1 MTTTNISWDDI
12 AAECGIPITEVEQI
26 GAGWGTVVFR
36 TSHDLVFKLGKHEGS
51 YDQLATEAE
60 ILRLIKGQLPIRT
73 PQTIMEVGK
82 SQAWPFGYAVQEY
95 VEGVSLSSRWQ
106 TYDSLIATKI
116 GAALRSLHS
125 IDVSPEQRASLPRLD
140 RRKLAMEF
148 VGPASQKIE
157 LRMGQSKCRALNKKS
172 TGY

>member
-60 ILRLIKGQLPIRT
+60 ILRLIKGQLSAPNDHGGR
-73 PQTIMEVGK
+73 EVAGL
-82 SQAWPFGYAVQEY
+82 AVW
-95 VEGVSLSSRWQ
+95 VRGAGV
-106 TYDSLIATKI
+106 
-116 GAALRSLHS
+116 
-125 IDVSPEQRASLPRLD
+125 
-140 RRKLAMEF
+140 
-148 VGPASQKIE
+148 
-157 LRMGQSKCRALNKKS
+157 C
-172 TGY
+172 